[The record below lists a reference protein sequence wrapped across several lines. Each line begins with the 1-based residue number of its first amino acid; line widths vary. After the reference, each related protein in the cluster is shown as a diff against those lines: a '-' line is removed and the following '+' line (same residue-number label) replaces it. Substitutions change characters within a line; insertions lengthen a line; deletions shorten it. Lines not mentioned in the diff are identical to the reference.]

1 MRLGTLE
8 NPEKIQQ
15 SDSLPQLFV
24 ESCEI
29 EFGNK
34 YYWEQDGKVY
44 AHSMQLIDMDA
55 AKAGC
60 SVYLRKDEEV

>member
-8 NPEKIQQ
+8 NPEKIRQ

-29 EFGNK
+29 EFGDK
-34 YYWEQDGKVY
+34 YYWEQDGQVY
-44 AHSMQLIDMDA
+44 VHIMQLIDMDA
-55 AKAGC
+55 AKAGY
-60 SVYLRKDEEV
+60 SVYLRKDEEI